1 MDNNGSQTPVY
12 VVLGATGLLGSSVSR
27 RLAGSDARLVLAG
40 RDTLKLERLSDEL
53 NAPAISLDASRLDH
67 VEAALE
73 QMRRS
78 VGRLDGV
85 VNCVGTAPDPR
96 PITEVSAEEW
106 TEHVDQNLT
115 SAFATV
121 RAAVQVMRETGG
133 AVVLVAAWAAR
144 VGVANQEAFSAVKA
158 GIIGL
163 VRAAAAGYAS
173 CGLSF
178 NCVAPGPLAALSD
191 RQEVPGIPTVGSADD
206 VASAIVWL
214 LQPEQ
219 RWITGQVL
227 GVDGGEGLC
236 CR

>member
-1 MDNNGSQTPVY
+1 MGNNGSHTPVY

-96 PITEVSAEEW
+96 PITEVSAKEW

-133 AVVLVAAWAAR
+133 AVVLVAGWAAR
-144 VGVANQEAFSAVKA
+144 IGVANQEAFSAVKA

-173 CGLSF
+173 CASLPAPWQLSPTARRSRASLPSVPRTTSPPPSSGCCSRSNAGLR
-178 NCVAPGPLAALSD
+178 D
-191 RQEVPGIPTVGSADD
+191 R
-206 VASAIVWL
+206 
-214 LQPEQ
+214 
-219 RWITGQVL
+219 
-227 GVDGGEGLC
+227 C
-236 CR
+236 